1 MDKKFPGFRSPKYTQ
16 VPDELF
22 DELLSQ
28 LNESEL
34 KVLLYIIRRT
44 FGFKK
49 DSDNISIAQI
59 CNGIETKK
67 GKVLDKGTGLGK
79 SSVIRAVKGLEDKN
93 IIIADR
99 RKDLKRGFLPTTYSL
114 NIIHNPLSKNNTRVV
129 SLATQGLVSKR
140 NIQETVLQETDNNV
154 NVSQYLQ
161 KAKYEIDALI
171 VQMEDGLQDR
181 HSKSFYKKIAQEC
194 PSEMIYIA
202 LSQTKDM
209 NHRKEIKKSKA
220 ALFNGLIQKMAEEA
234 GIKLSLKN
242 KQNT

>member
-34 KVLLYIIRRT
+34 KVLLYITRRT

-67 GKVLDKGTGLGK
+67 GKVLDRGTGLGK

-93 IIIADR
+93 IIIATR

-114 NIIHNPLSKNNTRVV
+114 NIIHNPLSQNNTRVV
-129 SLATQGLVSKR
+129 SLATQGLVLKR
-140 NIQETVLQETDNNV
+140 NIQKTLLQDTDNNV
-154 NVSQYLQ
+154 NVSQYP
-161 KAKYEIDALI
+161 KKPKYKVDDLTT
-171 VQMEDGLQDR
+171 QMEDTLQDY
-181 HSKSFYKKIAQEC
+181 HSHIFYRKVAEQY
-194 PSEMIYIA
+194 PSEIIYQA
-202 LSQTKDM
+202 LSITKDM
-209 NHRKEIKKSKA
+209 DHQRQIKKSKA
-220 ALFNGLIQKMAEEA
+220 AFFTGLIQKMAKE
-234 GIKLSLKN
+234 
-242 KQNT
+242 TT

>member
-1 MDKKFPGFRSPKYTQ
+1 MKKKFPGFRSPKYTQ

-99 RKDLKRGFLPTTYSL
+99 RKDLKKGFLPTTYSL
-114 NIIHNPLSKNNTRVV
+114 NIIHNPLSQNNTRVV

-140 NIQETVLQETDNNV
+140 NIQETVLQDTDNNV
-154 NVSQYLQ
+154 NVSQYP
-161 KAKYEIDALI
+161 KKPEHEIEDLI
-171 VQMEDGLQDR
+171 NQMEEKLQDN
-181 HSKSFYKKIAQEC
+181 HSRAFYKKIAEQYS
-194 PSEMIYIA
+194 SELIYQA
-202 LSQTKDM
+202 LSITKDM
-209 NHRKEIKKSKA
+209 DHQKQIKKSKA
-220 ALFNGLIQKMAEEA
+220 AFFTGLIQKMAKESKKEA
-234 GIKLSLKN
+234 FN
-242 KQNT
+242 

>member
-59 CNGIETKK
+59 CKGIKTRD

-79 SSVIRAVKGLEDKN
+79 SSVARAIKGLEGKN
-93 IIIADR
+93 IIIARR
-99 RKDLKRGFLPTTYSL
+99 RKNQKKGFLPTTYSL
-114 NIIHNPLSKNNTRVV
+114 NIIHNPLSQNKTRVV
-129 SLATQGLVSKR
+129 PLEEQGLVSKR
-140 NIQETVLQETDNNV
+140 NIQETVLQDIDNNV
-154 NVSQYLQ
+154 NVPQYP
-161 KAKYEIDALI
+161 KKPEYETKDLI
-171 VQMEDGLQDR
+171 SQMEEKLQDN
-181 HSKSFYKKIAQEC
+181 HSRVFYKKIAEQY
-194 PSEMIYIA
+194 PSEIIYQA
-202 LSQTKDM
+202 LSITKDM
-209 NHRKEIKKSKA
+209 DLQGGIKKSKA
-220 ALFNGLIQKMAEEA
+220 AFFTGLIK
-234 GIKLSLKN
+234 KL
-242 KQNT
+242 

>member
-34 KVLLYIIRRT
+34 KVLLYIVRRT

-49 DSDNISIAQI
+49 DRDNISIAQI

-114 NIIHNPLSKNNTRVV
+114 NIIHNPLSQNNTRVV

-140 NIQETVLQETDNNV
+140 NIQETVLQEIVNNV
-154 NVSQYLQ
+154 NAPQYP
-161 KAKYEIDALI
+161 KKPKYEIDDLVI
-171 VQMEDGLQDR
+171 QMEDSLQDN
-181 HSKSFYKKIAQEC
+181 HSRIFYKKVAEQY
-194 PSEMIYIA
+194 PSEIIYQA
-202 LSQTKDM
+202 LSVTKDM
-209 NHRKEIKKSKA
+209 DSQKQIKKSKA
-220 ALFNGLIQKMAEEA
+220 AFFTGLIQKMVEET
-234 GIKLSLKN
+234 N
-242 KQNT
+242 

>member
-34 KVLLYIIRRT
+34 KTLLYLTRRT

-49 DSDNISIAQI
+49 DRDNISISQI
-59 CNGIETKK
+59 CNGIKTKN

-99 RKDLKRGFLPTTYSL
+99 RKDFKKGFLPTTYSL
-114 NIIHNPLSKNNTRVV
+114 NIIRSPLSQNNTRVV
-129 SLATQGLVSKR
+129 SLAAQGLVSKR
-140 NIQETVLQETDNNV
+140 NIQDTVLQDTENNV
-154 NVSQYLQ
+154 NVPQYP
-161 KAKYEIDALI
+161 
-171 VQMEDGLQDR
+171 
-181 HSKSFYKKIAQEC
+181 KKPE
-194 PSEMIYIA
+194 
-202 LSQTKDM
+202 
-209 NHRKEIKKSKA
+209 
-220 ALFNGLIQKMAEEA
+220 
-234 GIKLSLKN
+234 
-242 KQNT
+242 